1 MFTESKLRD
10 VESRLN
16 SCESDTESR
25 ISQLQKQNSEYATT
39 INQLNG
45 QVGELD
51 QQLADSDMSLNSLER
66 KIAILNEDNIKLKE
80 ESSALRTQ
88 LISVKNSNV
97 VLSEGLEQAISKAET
112 YKNDIIRLEAQIDTT
127 RVMHKER
134 ELKYDSTIAQQTK
147 LIDFLQTKAEQPKK
161 KSTFTDKI
169 FGSHKKE
176 NQPSIPLAY
185 RELESNLEK
194 KTTQCRVLTEQLNKC
209 KAELVALKTDSSSR
223 SSKDLTK
230 TPTAGN
236 ELMKCQMA
244 TPSIPHRALSRL
256 TQSPGTQVIQ
266 ICILDYCIV
275 ILKYEQSRFSNLHRQ
290 QVAPDWPASECIIT
304 SLIVCNHRWLCVPL
318 IAQSVWILFILDVK
332 FPFAKIVALL
342 RTLNVLLICP
352 ALVDCQW
359 AWLNISAAF

>member
-1 MFTESKLRD
+1 
-10 VESRLN
+10 
-16 SCESDTESR
+16 
-25 ISQLQKQNSEYATT
+25 
-39 INQLNG
+39 
-45 QVGELD
+45 
-51 QQLADSDMSLNSLER
+51 
-66 KIAILNEDNIKLKE
+66 
-80 ESSALRTQ
+80 
-88 LISVKNSNV
+88 
-97 VLSEGLEQAISKAET
+97 
-112 YKNDIIRLEAQIDTT
+112 LEAQIDTT

-209 KAELVALKTDSSSR
+209 RAELAAVKNESSSR

-236 ELMKCQMA
+236 DKFRNEMS

-256 TQSPGTQVIQ
+256 TQSPGTQV
-266 ICILDYCIV
+266 LTYSRYCITV
-275 ILKYEQSRFSNLHRQ
+275 FLFLKSKYLTFSNLRRQ
-290 QVAPDWPASECIIT
+290 QAAQDWPASECITT
-304 SLIVCNHRWLCVPL
+304 SLIV
-318 IAQSVWILFILDVK
+318 
-332 FPFAKIVALL
+332 
-342 RTLNVLLICP
+342 
-352 ALVDCQW
+352 
-359 AWLNISAAF
+359 